1 MKKMKRTVLSWI
13 LVLAMILSGV
23 ALPQGQQVKAAG
35 TSYDLS
41 VSEGASPL
49 TLAKNQW
56 GDDYIADILFQVP
69 DVIADKSK
77 VQAAKPVVQVTMK
90 INSISS
96 DTGSIH
102 AMLYAQDSSYNWNN
116 SKAVD
121 VSAGKE
127 ITVSYDLSSM
137 SWKETTLAKLGIRF
151 ADDAVNTSSIS
162 YTITSATV
170 TVNRPD
176 SGSAGG
182 SEGGTTADGLDA
194 GARED
199 ASRYSAEVTQHPHDQ
214 WYSEYTF
221 SITNHTSSA
230 VSKVQMVLPTSAEPE
245 NFQSFESIN
254 VVYNKTVG
262 GLIVYYAG
270 EIGAGATVTI
280 GGKVGFK
287 PSSVTLGTPYV
298 RAVNCNP
305 PKGEG
310 TSGGELK
317 YTLTGQL
324 KDTPYAETPVGK
336 HGRLHLAK
344 VDGYGNAPVIVD
356 QYGKP
361 FQMRGASTHGVQWFP
376 EYINKGAMQTLRDEW
391 GVNLLRMACYV
402 TQYNG
407 YTNGGQS
414 LIDSKIVEGVQAAKE
429 LGMYVIVDWHIHEE
443 NPHTTKSV
451 AEQFFKKYATMYKD
465 YDNVIFEICNEPTN
479 VQWYTGGNDL
489 YSYCKDIAGII
500 RDCGSKALIVCG
512 TNNWS
517 QDVEDVAKKP
527 LKDDGFEDIMY
538 TFHFYSGTHYE
549 DKRQKVRTA
558 VAAGT
563 PIFVT
568 EFGICNASGNGGYD
582 MANADEWIE
591 FLDSMNISYACWSF
605 CNKGE
610 SASYLKTS
618 CNKTTGGFEESDLT
632 TTGIWLVNTYRA
644 HQDAEEG
651 TDTETTASPSPSEA
665 ATEKP
670 TAVPTKAPTA
680 TPTVKPTA
688 VPTKAPTATPTV
700 KPTTVPTKEP
710 TAKPTVKPTAVPTK
724 APTAK
729 PTVKPTAV
737 PTKAPTAKPTV
748 KPTAAPTKAPTEAP
762 TATPTVKP
770 TAVPTKAPT
779 AKPTVNP
786 TTVPTLVPTIVP
798 SAVPTQEPNET
809 ESPVPAPTPSQ
820 TPVPTQ
826 TPLPTT
832 APSPSVSEVPT
843 DSPSPAPS
851 AEPSQTPAPTVTP
864 TAVPS
869 QTPTPTGTPVPTT
882 EPTTEPTVVPTAV
895 PTKVP
900 TAEPTVKPT
909 VVPTKAPTAKPTVK
923 PTAVPTKVP
932 TAEPTV
938 KPTVVPTKAPTAVPT
953 KVPTTAPTVEPTK
966 APTTE
971 PTVKPTAAPTK
982 APTAVPT
989 KVPTTAPT
997 VEPTKAPTAEPTVKP
1012 TAEPTIVP
1020 TQEPTPGVSETP
1032 VPTPGTSE
1040 TPAPT
1045 PGVSETPVPT
1055 PGTSGTPAPTGIP
1068 STTPSPD
1075 KTPGASATPT
1085 PSGTTPGAGT
1095 GVTPQPSQ
1103 SDTGLDDEDS
1113 TASSVKLR
1121 LAKKKLTIK
1130 RGRKKRIV
1138 VKVKVPGDKVKKYK
1152 VISGKKFVK
1161 VNAKGVVIAK
1171 KKGKATIKVIMK
1183 SGASAKCKVVVKK

>member
-1 MKKMKRTVLSWI
+1 MEINMKKMKRTILSWI

-170 TVNRPD
+170 TVNSSD

-199 ASRYSAEVTQHPHDQ
+199 ASLYSAEVTQHPHDQ

-443 NPHTTKSV
+443 NPHTTKTV
-451 AEQFFKKYATMYKD
+451 AEQFFKKYATLYKD
-465 YDNVIFEICNEPTN
+465 YDNVIFEICNEPTGI
-479 VQWYTGGNDL
+479 QWYTGGNDL

-568 EFGICNASGNGGYD
+568 EFGICDASGNGGYD
-582 MANADEWIE
+582 TANADEWIE

-632 TTGIWLVNTYRA
+632 TTGIWLVNTYRV

-665 ATEKP
+665 PTAKPTVKP
-670 TAVPTKAPTA
+670 TAVPTKAPT
-680 TPTVKPTA
+680 TKPTVKPTA
-688 VPTKAPTATPTV
+688 VPTKAPTAKPTV
-700 KPTTVPTKEP
+700 
-710 TAKPTVKPTAVPTK
+710 KPTVKPTAVPTK

-762 TATPTVKP
+762 TVKP
-770 TAVPTKAPT
+770 TAAPTKAPT

-809 ESPVPAPTPSQ
+809 DSPVPAPTPSQ

-843 DSPSPAPS
+843 DSPLPAPS

-882 EPTTEPTVVPTAV
+882 EPTTEPTVVPTA
-895 PTKVP
+895 
-900 TAEPTVKPT
+900 EPTVKPT
-909 VVPTKAPTAKPTVK
+909 VVPTKV
-923 PTAVPTKVP
+923 
-932 TAEPTV
+932 
-938 KPTVVPTKAPTAVPT
+938 PTAVPT

-966 APTTE
+966 APTAE

-1012 TAEPTIVP
+1012 TVEPTIVP

-1032 VPTPGTSE
+1032 VPTPGISE

-1045 PGVSETPVPT
+1045 PGVSETP
-1055 PGTSGTPAPTGIP
+1055 APTGTP

-1103 SDTGLDDEDS
+1103 SDTALDDEDS

-1130 RGRKKRIV
+1130 RGKKKRIV

-1171 KKGKATIKVIMK
+1171 KKGKATIEVIMK

>member
-1 MKKMKRTVLSWI
+1 MKKMKRMVLSWI

-170 TVNRPD
+170 TVNSPD

-443 NPHTTKSV
+443 NPHTTKTV
-451 AEQFFKKYATMYKD
+451 AEQFFKKYATLYKD
-465 YDNVIFEICNEPTN
+465 YDNVIFEICNEPTG

-517 QDVEDVAKKP
+517 QDVEDVAQKP

-568 EFGICNASGNGGYD
+568 EFGICDASGNGGYD
-582 MANADEWIE
+582 TANADEWIE

-651 TDTETTASPSPSEA
+651 TDTTASPSPSEA
-665 ATEKP
+665 
-670 TAVPTKAPTA
+670 
-680 TPTVKPTA
+680 PTVKPTA
-688 VPTKAPTATPTV
+688 VPTKAPTA
-700 KPTTVPTKEP
+700 KPTM
-710 TAKPTVKPTAVPTK
+710 KPTAAPTK

-737 PTKAPTAKPTV
+737 PTKAPTA
-748 KPTAAPTKAPTEAP
+748 E
-762 TATPTVKP
+762 
-770 TAVPTKAPT
+770 
-779 AKPTVNP
+779 PTVNP

-900 TAEPTVKPT
+900 TAEPTAEPTVKPT

-923 PTAVPTKVP
+923 PTAVPTKAP
-932 TAEPTV
+932 TAKPTV

-966 APTTE
+966 APTAK

-982 APTAVPT
+982 APTAKPT
-989 KVPTTAPT
+989 AAPT

-1020 TQEPTPGVSETP
+1020 TEEPTPGVSETP

-1045 PGVSETPVPT
+1045 
-1055 PGTSGTPAPTGIP
+1055 GTP

-1130 RGRKKRIV
+1130 RGKKKRIV

-1161 VNAKGVVIAK
+1161 VNAKGVVMAK

>member
-1 MKKMKRTVLSWI
+1 MKKMKRTILSWI

-69 DVIADKSK
+69 NVIADKSK

-170 TVNRPD
+170 TVNSSD

-443 NPHTTKSV
+443 NPHTTKTV
-451 AEQFFKKYATMYKD
+451 AEQFFKKYATLYKD
-465 YDNVIFEICNEPTN
+465 YDNVIFEICNEPTG

-527 LKDDGFEDIMY
+527 LKDDGFKDIMY

-568 EFGICNASGNGGYD
+568 EFGICDASGNGGYD
-582 MANADEWIE
+582 TANADEWIE

-665 ATEKP
+665 
-670 TAVPTKAPTA
+670 
-680 TPTVKPTA
+680 
-688 VPTKAPTATPTV
+688 
-700 KPTTVPTKEP
+700 
-710 TAKPTVKPTAVPTK
+710 
-724 APTAK
+724 
-729 PTVKPTAV
+729 
-737 PTKAPTAKPTV
+737 PTAKPTV
-748 KPTAAPTKAPTEAP
+748 KPTAAPTKAPTEAPTVKPTAAPTKAP

-809 ESPVPAPTPSQ
+809 DSPVPAPTPSQ

-864 TAVPS
+864 TAEPS
-869 QTPTPTGTPVPTT
+869 QTPTPTGTPVQTT
-882 EPTTEPTVVPTAV
+882 EPTTVVPTAE

-966 APTTE
+966 APTAE

-1012 TAEPTIVP
+1012 TVEPTIVP

-1032 VPTPGTSE
+1032 VPTPGISE

-1045 PGVSETPVPT
+1045 PGVSETP
-1055 PGTSGTPAPTGIP
+1055 APTGTP

-1103 SDTGLDDEDS
+1103 SDTALDDEDS

-1130 RGRKKRIV
+1130 RGKKKRIV

-1171 KKGKATIKVIMK
+1171 KKGKATIEVIMK

>member
-1 MKKMKRTVLSWI
+1 MKKMKRTILSWI

-23 ALPQGQQVKAAG
+23 ALPPGQQVKAAG

-170 TVNRPD
+170 TVNSPD

-443 NPHTTKSV
+443 NPHTTKTV
-451 AEQFFKKYATMYKD
+451 AEQFFKKYATLYKD
-465 YDNVIFEICNEPTN
+465 YDNVIFEICNEPTG

-527 LKDDGFEDIMY
+527 LKDDGFKDIMY

-568 EFGICNASGNGGYD
+568 EFGICDASGNGGYD
-582 MANADEWIE
+582 TANADEWIE

-665 ATEKP
+665 ATEEPTAVPTKAPTAKPTVKP
-670 TAVPTKAPTA
+670 TAAPTKAPTA

-688 VPTKAPTATPTV
+688 APTKAPTAKPTVKPTAAPTKAPTATPTV
-700 KPTTVPTKEP
+700 
-710 TAKPTVKPTAVPTK
+710 KPTVKPTAVPTK

-762 TATPTVKP
+762 TVKP
-770 TAVPTKAPT
+770 TAAPTKAPT
-779 AKPTVNP
+779 AKPTVKP
-786 TTVPTLVPTIVP
+786 TAAPTLVPTIVP

-809 ESPVPAPTPSQ
+809 DSPVPAPTPSQ

-843 DSPSPAPS
+843 DSPLPAPS

-882 EPTTEPTVVPTAV
+882 EPTTEPTVVPTA
-895 PTKVP
+895 
-900 TAEPTVKPT
+900 EPTVKPT
-909 VVPTKAPTAKPTVK
+909 VVPTK
-923 PTAVPTKVP
+923 VP
-932 TAEPTV
+932 TAESTAE
-938 KPTVVPTKAPTAVPT
+938 PTKAPTAVPT

-966 APTTE
+966 VPTTE
-971 PTVKPTAAPTK
+971 PTVKPTA
-982 APTAVPT
+982 V
-989 KVPTTAPT
+989 
-997 VEPTKAPTAEPTVKP
+997 PTKAPTAEPTVKP

-1020 TQEPTPGVSETP
+1020 TEEPTPGVSETP

-1045 PGVSETPVPT
+1045 
-1055 PGTSGTPAPTGIP
+1055 GTP
-1068 STTPSPD
+1068 STTLLPD

-1095 GVTPQPSQ
+1095 GVTAQPSQ

-1130 RGRKKRIV
+1130 RGKKKRIV
-1138 VKVKVPGDKVKKYK
+1138 VKIKVLGDKVKKYK

>member
-1 MKKMKRTVLSWI
+1 MKKMKRMVLSWI

-23 ALPQGQQVKAAG
+23 ALPQGQQVKATG

-170 TVNRPD
+170 TVNSSD

-199 ASRYSAEVTQHPHDQ
+199 ASLYSAEVTQHPHDQ

-443 NPHTTKSV
+443 NPHTTKTV
-451 AEQFFKKYATMYKD
+451 AEQFFKKYATLYKD
-465 YDNVIFEICNEPTN
+465 YDNVIFEICNEPTGI
-479 VQWYTGGNDL
+479 QWYTGGNDL

-568 EFGICNASGNGGYD
+568 EFGICDASGNGGYD
-582 MANADEWIE
+582 TANADEWIE

-632 TTGIWLVNTYRA
+632 TTGIWLVNTYRV

-665 ATEKP
+665 PTAKPTVKP
-670 TAVPTKAPTA
+670 TAVPTKAPT
-680 TPTVKPTA
+680 TKPTVKPTA
-688 VPTKAPTATPTV
+688 VPTKAPTAKPTV
-700 KPTTVPTKEP
+700 KPTAVPTKAP
-710 TAKPTVKPTAVPTK
+710 TAKPTVKPTVKPTAVPTK

-762 TATPTVKP
+762 TVKP
-770 TAVPTKAPT
+770 TAAPTKAPT

-809 ESPVPAPTPSQ
+809 DSPVPAPTPSQ

-843 DSPSPAPS
+843 DSPLPAPS

-882 EPTTEPTVVPTAV
+882 EPTTEPTVVPTA
-895 PTKVP
+895 
-900 TAEPTVKPT
+900 EPTVKPT
-909 VVPTKAPTAKPTVK
+909 VVPTKV
-923 PTAVPTKVP
+923 
-932 TAEPTV
+932 
-938 KPTVVPTKAPTAVPT
+938 PTAVPT

-966 APTTE
+966 APTAE

-1012 TAEPTIVP
+1012 TVEPTIVP

-1032 VPTPGTSE
+1032 VPTPGISE

-1045 PGVSETPVPT
+1045 PGVSETP
-1055 PGTSGTPAPTGIP
+1055 APTGTP

-1103 SDTGLDDEDS
+1103 SDTALDDEDS

-1130 RGRKKRIV
+1130 RGKKKRIV

-1171 KKGKATIKVIMK
+1171 KKGKATIEVIMK

>member
-1 MKKMKRTVLSWI
+1 MKKMKRTILSWI

-170 TVNRPD
+170 TVNSSD

-443 NPHTTKSV
+443 NPHTTKTV
-451 AEQFFKKYATMYKD
+451 AEQFFKKYATLYKD
-465 YDNVIFEICNEPTN
+465 YDNVIFEICNEPTG

-527 LKDDGFEDIMY
+527 LKDDGFKDIMY

-568 EFGICNASGNGGYD
+568 EFGICDASGNGGYD
-582 MANADEWIE
+582 TANADEWIE

-665 ATEKP
+665 
-670 TAVPTKAPTA
+670 
-680 TPTVKPTA
+680 
-688 VPTKAPTATPTV
+688 
-700 KPTTVPTKEP
+700 P

-737 PTKAPTAKPTV
+737 PTK
-748 KPTAAPTKAPTEAP
+748 AP

-809 ESPVPAPTPSQ
+809 DSPVPAPTPSQ

-864 TAVPS
+864 TAEPS
-869 QTPTPTGTPVPTT
+869 QTPTPTGTPVQTT
-882 EPTTEPTVVPTAV
+882 EPTTVVPTV
-895 PTKVP
+895 EPTKVP

-966 APTTE
+966 APT
-971 PTVKPTAAPTK
+971 
-982 APTAVPT
+982 
-989 KVPTTAPT
+989 
-997 VEPTKAPTAEPTVKP
+997 AEPTVKP
-1012 TAEPTIVP
+1012 TVEPTIVP

-1032 VPTPGTSE
+1032 VPTPGISE

-1045 PGVSETPVPT
+1045 PGVSETP
-1055 PGTSGTPAPTGIP
+1055 APTGTP

-1103 SDTGLDDEDS
+1103 SDTALDDEDS

-1130 RGRKKRIV
+1130 RGKKKRIV

-1171 KKGKATIKVIMK
+1171 KKGKATIEVIMK

>member
-1 MKKMKRTVLSWI
+1 MKKMKRTVLSWM
-13 LVLAMILSGV
+13 LVFAMILSGV

-35 TSYDLS
+35 TSYNLS

-170 TVNRPD
+170 TVNSSD
-176 SGSAGG
+176 SGSTGG

-199 ASRYSAEVTQHPHDQ
+199 ASRYSAEVTPHPHDQ

-221 SITNHTSSA
+221 SITNHTPSA

-310 TSGGELK
+310 TSAGELK
-317 YTLTGQL
+317 YNLTGQL

-407 YTNGGQS
+407 YTQGGQS

-443 NPHTTKSV
+443 NPHTTKTV
-451 AEQFFKKYATMYKD
+451 AEQFFKKYATLYKD
-465 YDNVIFEICNEPTN
+465 YDNVIFEICNEPTG
-479 VQWYTGGNDL
+479 VQWYTGGKDL

-527 LKDDGFEDIMY
+527 LKDDGFKDIMY

-568 EFGICNASGNGGYD
+568 EFGICDASGNGGYD
-582 MANADEWIE
+582 TANADEWIE

-644 HQDAEEG
+644 HQEAEEG

-665 ATEKP
+665 ATEEP
-670 TAVPTKAPTA
+670 TAAPTKA
-680 TPTVKPTA
+680 
-688 VPTKAPTATPTV
+688 
-700 KPTTVPTKEP
+700 P
-710 TAKPTVKPTAVPTK
+710 TAKPTVKPTAAPTKAPTAKPTVKPTAAPTK

-737 PTKAPTAKPTV
+737 PTKAPTAKPTGKPTAAPTKAPTAAPTKAPTAKPTV
-748 KPTAAPTKAPTEAP
+748 KPTAAPTKAPTAE
-762 TATPTVKP
+762 
-770 TAVPTKAPT
+770 
-779 AKPTVNP
+779 
-786 TTVPTLVPTIVP
+786 PTIVP

-809 ESPVPAPTPSQ
+809 DSPVPAPTPSQ

-851 AEPSQTPAPTVTP
+851 AEPSQTPAPT
-864 TAVPS
+864 AVPS
-869 QTPTPTGTPVPTT
+869 QTPTPTGTTVPTT

-900 TAEPTVKPT
+900 TAEPTV
-909 VVPTKAPTAKPTVK
+909 VPTKAPTVKPTVK
-923 PTAVPTKVP
+923 PTAVPTK
-932 TAEPTV
+932 A
-938 KPTVVPTKAPTAVPT
+938 
-953 KVPTTAPTVEPTK
+953 PTTAPTVEPTK

-971 PTVKPTAAPTK
+971 PTVKPT
-982 APTAVPT
+982 V
-989 KVPTTAPT
+989 V
-997 VEPTKAPTAEPTVKP
+997 PTKAPTAEPTVKP

-1020 TQEPTPGVSETP
+1020 TEEPTPGVSETP

-1055 PGTSGTPAPTGIP
+1055 PGTSGTPAPTVTP

-1130 RGRKKRIV
+1130 RGKKKRIV